1 MSVSQRLGTPDVC
14 QAKWNGSERMSARF
28 ERFPTVGNAGR
39 LPNETG
45 RFGTNVGSIRAFPNG
60 ETAADR

>member
-1 MSVSQRLGTPDVC
+1 CKLGTPDVC
-14 QAKWNGSERMSARF
+14 QAKRDGSERMSARF

-39 LPNETG
+39 LPSEME

-60 ETAADR
+60 ENAADR